1 MRSFFLKRAL
11 PFLLVCLTFGIVLA
25 PQRTLAQATQPLR
38 APMQQ
43 GIGAQDRGVGDFIS
57 GLWETA
63 TGDGVLSENARI
75 ASGAANEVAADPGAA
90 FRTEI
95 LNIPTNG
102 SITDALTARLIGF
115 IAFMMGIIVS
125 FLGKIILLLVNVL
138 LGFLSYNGFADAP
151 PVIIGWRIVRDL
163 ANMFFIVV
171 LIVASYATILGW
183 RTNDLHVKTVLPKV
197 LLSAVLVNF
206 SKTIVALLI
215 DASQVVML
223 TFVNAFAAIGA
234 GNFTNALHLPLIS
247 DTARAASSTAAAA
260 VAANGAGQV
269 ILDVI
274 LASALQIFLLVVAI
288 GVMLMMVIFV
298 VARIVGLWML
308 LVFSPIPFLAGGL
321 PDTIKKALGKQV
333 SEFWGT
339 LSGLLTGGPIMA
351 FWLWL
356 TFATLSAQGADERLG
371 LFQNTQ
377 AVDTGTIFNG
387 VQSGASMF
395 ITAIGNAQGLG
406 SYLIAVAMMM
416 MGLEAAMSA
425 SSAVGATAGG
435 WMKAVGKKTQDYA
448 QRAALFTAGGGLL
461 SGAGAIAGAVD
472 SRYDLRGRAA
482 AAIRNRIPLAGQS
495 KWLKEQQYKNRNE
508 WLKDRKQISELSEA
522 GLWRKG
528 EREGAMRR
536 AAGKAF
542 LTGDRG
548 AELAQVDHLTKTG
561 FDDKAYEDQLRPGKD
576 ALKDKIKGTTNDG
589 VVAKR
594 VSDRIG
600 KAQSAQMRIN
610 DLERAKGLLTGS
622 EQFQKDER
630 FKIDEAIKKIRK
642 ENPHLI
648 TDNPEERAKQM
659 REARQN
665 WSSLD
670 ADAKANFEVL
680 KNVSDAGAFRETT
693 DASGKKTI
701 SIGDKNAI
709 EQTRK
714 RLQGKDRS
722 NFDSMVK
729 FVEESSFT
737 DAAGRTVAGI
747 DAARLQNLSVEQD
760 AQDKFRVFETDVNAK
775 GEVQGGDFRLSS
787 QRQAAQSSVRTNLSS
802 TSAGTWS
809 PVTDTSGLDG
819 RRGVADAGSR
829 QSLDQAAGVIGVA
842 EAIKN
847 VGYGAP
853 PAEAAALRQAAT
865 NHFAS
870 SVQRDG
876 SSASAN
882 LTQAQPVYERDA
894 NGYIRRDPT
903 TNAPIEKVD
912 PTTGQVVQA
921 SRLQRYQD
929 PSVSQVE
936 KDEIRAQYQRDVSR
950 IMPVLDGIEDLSQE
964 QQINIMGAMGQGNV
978 GQLLNVPDTMLNEE
992 QRVAV
997 NNVRNVARR
1006 TAGIADQ
1013 WFAEQNATPAGTA
1026 RMQNFAAV
1034 DQLPE
1039 PQRAAELHARGL
1051 TAQQYQ
1057 QYRDYTGARMASTQL
1072 RGTNRGGSSGRRAR
1086 GGAGAGGG
1094 GGRRARGGAA
1104 GGAGGGG
1111 GTP

>member
-11 PFLLVCLTFGIVLA
+11 PFLLVFLSFGIVLA
-25 PQRTLAQATQPLR
+25 PQRVLAQATQAPIR

-43 GIGAQDRGVGDFIS
+43 GIGAQDRSVGDFIS

-75 ASGAANEVAADPGAA
+75 ASGAANEVAADPIGAV
-90 FRTEI
+90 RSEI
-95 LNIPTNG
+95 LNVPTGG

-115 IAFMMGIIVS
+115 IAFMMGLIVS

-151 PVIIGWRIVRDL
+151 PVIVGWRIVRDL

-183 RTNDLHVKTVLPKV
+183 RTNDLHVKKVLPNV
-197 LLSAVLVNF
+197 LLYAVLVNF
-206 SKTIVALLI
+206 SKTIVALMI
-215 DASQVVML
+215 DASQIVML

-288 GVMLMMVIFV
+288 GVMLMMVVFV

-308 LVFSPIPFLAGGL
+308 LIFSPMPFLAGAL
-321 PDTIKKALGKQV
+321 PDTFKKALGKQA

-377 AVDTGTIFNG
+377 AADLGTLFNG
-387 VQSGASMF
+387 VQSGASLF
-395 ITAIGNAQGLG
+395 INAIGNAQGLG

-425 SSAVGATAGG
+425 SSAVGSTAGG
-435 WMKAVGKKTQDYA
+435 WMKAIGKKTQDYA
-448 QRAALFTAGGGLL
+448 QRAALFAAGGGLVA
-461 SGAGAIAGAVD
+461 GAGAIAGAVD

-482 AAIRNRIPLAGQS
+482 AAARNWIPLAGQS
-495 KWLKEQQYKNRNE
+495 KWLKEQQYLNRNE
-508 WLKDRKQISELSEA
+508 WLKDRKQISELAEA
-522 GLWRKG
+522 GLWREG
-528 EREGAMRR
+528 EKQGAFRR
-536 AAGKAF
+536 AVSKAF

-561 FDDKAYEDQLRPGKD
+561 LDEKAYDDKLKPGKD
-576 ALKDKIKGTTNDG
+576 ALKDKIKGKTNDA

-610 DLERAKGLLTGS
+610 DLERAKTLLKGS
-622 EQFQKDER
+622 EQFKKDESQ
-630 FKIDEAIKKIRK
+630 KIDDAIKKIRK

-648 TDNPEERAKQM
+648 TDNPEERNKQM

-680 KNVSDAGAFRETT
+680 KNVSDAGAFKETT
-693 DASGKKTI
+693 DASGKKSI
-701 SIGDKNAI
+701 SIGDRNAI

-714 RLQGKDRS
+714 RLQGKDRT

-729 FVEESSFT
+729 FIEESSFT

-747 DAARLQNLSVEQD
+747 DASRLQNLSVEQD
-760 AQDKFRVFETDVNAK
+760 AQDRARVFEVDVNSK
-775 GEVQGGDFRLSS
+775 GEVEGGDFRQST
-787 QRQAAQSSVRTNLSS
+787 QRQAAQTNVRTNLSA

-819 RRGVADAGSR
+819 RRGVTSTAAQ
-829 QSLDQAAGVIGVA
+829 QSLDQAASVIGVA
-842 EAIKN
+842 ETINN

-870 SVQRDG
+870 SIQRDG
-876 SSASAN
+876 SSAAAN

-903 TNAPIEKVD
+903 TNAPIEKLD
-912 PTTGQVVQA
+912 ANGQVVQA

-950 IMPVLDGIEDLSQE
+950 IMPVLDGIEDLSQD

-992 QRVAV
+992 QRQSV
-997 NNVRNVARR
+997 NNLRNVARR
-1006 TAGIADQ
+1006 TAGVADQ

-1026 RMQNFAAV
+1026 RLQNFAAI

-1039 PQRAAELHARGL
+1039 PQRAAALHASGL

-1057 QYRDYTGARMASTQL
+1057 QYRDYTGVRMASTQL
-1072 RGTNRGGSSGRRAR
+1072 RGNSRGGSSGRRNR
-1086 GGAGAGGG
+1086 GAGAGAGGG
-1094 GGRRARGGAA
+1094 GRARGGA
-1104 GGAGGGG
+1104 GGRAGGG